1 MTLGWDTE
9 KIVCYRVYAQGAPIS
24 PPQIF
29 EFVILLL
36 AMSIAVDMFSGLQ
49 SFYEYMY
56 HICFRH
62 IAEICTR
69 KRSLVLHI

>member
-24 PPQIF
+24 PPQTF
-29 EFVILLL
+29 EFVILLS
-36 AMSIAVDMFSGLQ
+36 AKSIAVDLFSGLP

-56 HICFRH
+56 I
-62 IAEICTR
+62 T
-69 KRSLVLHI
+69 